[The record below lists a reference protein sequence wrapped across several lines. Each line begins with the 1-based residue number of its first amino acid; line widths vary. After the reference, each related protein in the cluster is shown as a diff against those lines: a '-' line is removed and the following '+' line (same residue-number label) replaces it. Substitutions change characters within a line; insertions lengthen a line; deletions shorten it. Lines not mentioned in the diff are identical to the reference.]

1 MYEEKFPLRLAQLRN
16 QKGVSARAMSLDIG
30 QNEGYINNIESGK
43 ALPSMAGFFYICEYL
58 GIEPKDFM
66 DFDFEAPN
74 KLSVLL
80 PYLKKLNDEQLTSIL
95 NIARDLTKNRTH

>member
-1 MYEEKFPLRLAQLRN
+1 MYEEKFPLRLAQLRG

-43 ALPSMAGFFYICEYL
+43 ALPSMACFFYICEYL

-66 DFDFEAPN
+66 DFDLEAPN
-74 KLSVLL
+74 RLSELI
-80 PYLKKLNDEQLTSIL
+80 PYLKKLNDEQLASIL
-95 NIARDLTKNRTH
+95 NIVRDLTKSGSR

>member
-1 MYEEKFPLRLAQLRN
+1 MYEEKFPLRLAQLRG

-58 GIEPKDFM
+58 GIEPKDFL
-66 DFDFEAPN
+66 DFDTEAPN
-74 KLSVLL
+74 KLAELL
-80 PYLKKLNDEQLTSIL
+80 PYLKKLNNDQLNSIL
-95 NIARDLTKNRTH
+95 TIVKDLAK